1 MYRENIMATTP
12 EYISY
17 DGNPTNPNGLTPFG
31 IFDSEALFQTDGPKV
46 ANFVATRLGYPIMD
60 VELQDMQ
67 IYTCLEESIIEYGK
81 QVNQFRIRDN
91 MYTLMGTSTSE
102 DFTQKNIIA
111 TPLDQIV
118 RLSAEYGT
126 EALSGGNVELKRGH
140 ITASANTASY
150 DLNALWS
157 TPSESGNAIELRKIY
172 HRGTPSIS
180 RYYDPFAA
188 TGMGIT
194 NLFAEFGFDGYSPA
208 ITFVMMPAYE
218 DMLRVQAIEINDV
231 IRKSIYTF
239 TLSNNQLKISPVPLS
254 TYPIFF
260 DYYVLNEK
268 TGSAV
273 QVGTVNQFVSDASN
287 VPLSHI
293 QYANINSVGKVWIYK
308 YTLALAKELLGLIRS
323 KYQSVPIPN
332 ADIRMDG
339 ELLRREAVQEKQ
351 ELVKELQETLHA
363 SGRFEQMKAQAE
375 AADHQNKILQKVP
388 IPIYV
393 M

>member
-1 MYRENIMATTP
+1 MATTP

-31 IFDSEALFQTDGPKV
+31 IFDSESLFQTDGPKV

-157 TPSESGNAIELRKIY
+157 TPSESGNAIELRKVY
-172 HRGTPSIS
+172 HQGSPAIS

-188 TGMGIT
+188 TGLGIT
-194 NLFAEFGFDGYSPA
+194 NLFAEFGFDDYSPA

-231 IRKSIYTF
+231 IRKSQYTF
-239 TLSNNQLKISPVPLS
+239 TVSNNKLKLSPIPLNN
-254 TYPIFF
+254 FAVWF

-293 QYANINSVGKVWIYK
+293 QYTNINSVGKVWIYK

-351 ELVKELQETLHA
+351 ELIKELQETLEK
-363 SGRFEQMKAQAE
+363 SGLYAQMKAQAE
-375 AADHQNKILQKVP
+375 SADHQSTILQKVP
-388 IPIYV
+388 ISIYIK
-393 M
+393 

>member
-1 MYRENIMATTP
+1 MATTP

-91 MYTLMGTSTSE
+91 MYALMGSSTSE

-111 TPLDQIV
+111 TPLDQVV

-140 ITASANTASY
+140 ITASAQTASY
-150 DLNALWS
+150 DLNSLWA
-157 TPSESGNAIELRKIY
+157 TPQESGSPLEIRKVY
-172 HRGTPSIS
+172 HQGSPAIS

-188 TGMGIT
+188 TGLGIS
-194 NLFAEFGFDGYSPA
+194 NLMAEFGFGDYSPA

-231 IRKSIYTF
+231 IRKSQYTF
-239 TLSNNQLKISPVPLS
+239 TLSNNKLIISPIPLNS
-254 TYPIFF
+254 FAVWF
-260 DYYVLNEK
+260 DYYVKSEKSGTNAQSGSVNE
-268 TGSAV
+268 
-273 QVGTVNQFVSDASN
+273 FVSDPSN
-287 VPLSHI
+287 VPLEHI

-308 YTLALAKELLGLIRS
+308 YTLSLAKELLGIIRS

-339 ELLRREAVQEKQ
+339 EILRREALQEKQ
-351 ELVKELQETLHA
+351 ELVKELQETLEA
-363 SGRFEQMKAQAE
+363 SGRFQQMKAQAE
-375 AADHQNKILQKVP
+375 AAGHQNQILQKVP